1 MLVDPGDEPAGRLW
15 TELDCVVRATGKPL
29 TWILIT
35 HSHPDHV
42 ANLPFLAER
51 VPGIQ
56 VLAHSRSPV
65 PGHRRVTAPCSLP
78 VGPGIR
84 ALPTPGHSAAGD
96 DLAFWVSALRV
107 LFSGDLVQPKG
118 ETWDQAFYPSP
129 YPYFTDGDTY
139 LRSLE
144 ALWAL
149 PVEILVTGHR
159 EVREHAEAR
168 RWIELTIRAI
178 RRVEEAVRSWDGP
191 EDLTVAAPEIFRRLC
206 DERGIPPEVVRGR
219 MARSGGQPS
228 PFERYDLP
236 GIAWYWNKHRSAGRP
251 FDPGGCGTVS

>member
-1 MLVDPGDEPAGRLW
+1 MLIDPGDEPARRLW
-15 TELDCVVRATGKPL
+15 SELDRVARATGKPL
-29 TWILIT
+29 AWVLVT
-35 HSHPDHV
+35 HGHPDHV
-42 ANLPFLAER
+42 ANLPFLVQR
-51 VPGIQ
+51 IPGLRI
-56 VLAHSRSPV
+56 VAHGRGPLAA
-65 PGHRRVTAPCSLP
+65 HRRVTTPCSLA

-84 ALPTPGHSAAGD
+84 AVPAPGHSAAGD
-96 DLAFWVSALRV
+96 DLAFWVPAHRA

-144 ALWAL
+144 VLGTL

-168 RWIELTIRAI
+168 RWIELTARAI

-191 EDLTVAAPEIFRRLC
+191 EDLSLAAPTIFRRLC
-206 DERGIPPEVVRGR
+206 EERGIPPAVVRAR
-219 MARSGGQPS
+219 MAPSGGLAS
-228 PFERYDLP
+228 AFERYDLP
-236 GIAWYWNKHRSAGRP
+236 GIAWYWRKHRCARQA
-251 FDPGGCGTVS
+251 FDPGRGGAVS